1 TIPDYRQY
9 SGGIVGGLTWKL
21 SDDFSF
27 KSISAYRKNKVSF
40 PIDFD
45 QTNTAFPSGVQG
57 KDFQGYNG
65 SEQISQELQLTGK
78 MDWLNVVAGLYYFHD
93 TIDPA
98 FFRLGINV
106 ATPQTPF
113 LVRLQLGGTTKTNAY
128 AAYGQAT
135 AAVTDQL
142 SVTAGVR
149 YSHERRASTSLQ
161 IIPEFFL
168 TQTDAKSATFNDVS
182 PKFTVDYQWTDD
194 FMTYV
199 TVSRGFKSGGFDV
212 SASPPLVAFK
222 PETIWDY
229 EAGAKL
235 RTSWGTI
242 DVSAFHYDYKN
253 LQLAQ
258 IVNGLPNTTNA
269 GSSDV
274 NGVEAAFTVKPTDA
288 LTVTTAL
295 AYLDA
300 QFNQVIE
307 NDTLTGLPRN
317 LRGNRL
323 PGSAKYAANVA
334 VQYDIPVGENTLSL
348 LGEWNWHDRL
358 YFTEFNSKQVSQ
370 GAISTINASARYTFE
385 DRQWYVEVYGKNL
398 SDRLIASQKWITGA
412 GFGSMVIGNLA
423 APRTFGATVHYNF

>member
-1 TIPDYRQY
+1 
-9 SGGIVGGLTWKL
+9 
-21 SDDFSF
+21 
-27 KSISAYRKNKVSF
+27 
-40 PIDFD
+40 
-45 QTNTAFPSGVQG
+45 
-57 KDFQGYNG
+57 
-65 SEQISQELQLTGK
+65 
-78 MDWLNVVAGLYYFHD
+78 
-93 TIDPA
+93 
-98 FFRLGINV
+98 
-106 ATPQTPF
+106 
-113 LVRLQLGGTTKTNAY
+113 
-128 AAYGQAT
+128 
-135 AAVTDQL
+135 
-142 SVTAGVR
+142 
-149 YSHERRASTSLQ
+149 
-161 IIPEFFL
+161 
-168 TQTDAKSATFNDVS
+168 
-182 PKFTVDYQWTDD
+182 
-194 FMTYV
+194 MTYV
-199 TVSRGFKSGGFDV
+199 TVSRGFKSGGLDV

-274 NGVEAAFTVKPTDA
+274 NGVEAALAVKPTDA

-317 LRGNRL
+317 LQGNRL
-323 PGSAKYAANVA
+323 PGSAKYSANVA

-385 DRQWYVEVYGKNL
+385 DRRWYVEVYGKNL